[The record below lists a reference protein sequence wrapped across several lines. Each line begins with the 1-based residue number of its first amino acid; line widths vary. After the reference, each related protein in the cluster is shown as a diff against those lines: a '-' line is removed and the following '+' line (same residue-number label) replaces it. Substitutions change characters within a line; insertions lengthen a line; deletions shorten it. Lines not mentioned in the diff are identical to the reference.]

1 MFSLRQAIMKK
12 TEAKNFRLKISP
24 MIDLIVLIIS
34 WKFQLK
40 WMSFSED
47 MRYLKTG
54 LFSKLLLESS
64 GFCQRAIS
72 EEKHSSELKL
82 SGYNKDYEI

>member
-1 MFSLRQAIMKK
+1 
-12 TEAKNFRLKISP
+12 
-24 MIDLIVLIIS
+24 
-34 WKFQLK
+34 
-40 WMSFSED
+40 MSFSED

-82 SGYNKDYEI
+82 SGYNKDYMRSNIGEILCFSFSHNSLSEAKTSVNCP